1 MKKITTI
8 ISAYFKLLL
17 VKTFGLPEEIKLEAE
32 RRLLICDTCP
42 LKTNNWC
49 DAKKCVN
56 VKKAYKTEH
65 RLIDYVYYNK
75 VCGCGCYLPAK
86 KFVEDKNLCPLK
98 KW

>member
-32 RRLLICDTCP
+32 RRLLICDTCQ

-56 VKKAYKTEH
+56 VKKAYKTDKG
-65 RLIDYVYYNK
+65 LIDYIFNK

>member
-56 VKKAYKTEH
+56 VKH
-65 RLIDYVYYNK
+65 RLIDYVYNK
-75 VCGCGCYLPAK
+75 VCGCGCYILAK
-86 KFVEDKNLCPLK
+86 IFVEDKNLCPLK

>member
-1 MKKITTI
+1 MKKITAI

-56 VKKAYKTEH
+56 VKKSYKTDKG
-65 RLIDYVYYNK
+65 LIDYIFNK
-75 VCGCGCYLPAK
+75 VCGCGCYILAK
-86 KFVEDKNLCPLK
+86 IFVEDKNLCPLK

>member
-49 DAKKCVN
+49 DSNKCVN
-56 VKKAYKTEH
+56 VKKAYKTDKG
-65 RLIDYVYYNK
+65 LIDYIFNK
-75 VCGCGCYLPAK
+75 VCGCGCYILAK
-86 KFVEDKNLCPLK
+86 IFVEDKNLCPLK

>member
-8 ISAYFKLLL
+8 IIAYFKLLL
-17 VKTFGLPEEIKLEAE
+17 VKTFGLSEEIKLEAE

-49 DAKKCVN
+49 DSKKCVN

-75 VCGCGCYLPAK
+75 VCGCGCYILAK
-86 KFVEDKNLCPLK
+86 IFVEDKNLCPLK

>member
-49 DAKKCVN
+49 DAKKCMN
-56 VKKAYKTEH
+56 VKKAYKTDKG
-65 RLIDYVYYNK
+65 LIDYIFNK
-75 VCGCGCYLPAK
+75 VCGCGCYILAK
-86 KFVEDKNLCPLK
+86 IFVEDKNLCPLK

>member
-8 ISAYFKLLL
+8 IIAYFKLLL
-17 VKTFGLPEEIKLEAE
+17 VKTFGLSEEIKLEAE

-56 VKKAYKTEH
+56 VKKAYKTDKG
-65 RLIDYVYYNK
+65 LIDYIFNK
-75 VCGCGCYLPAK
+75 VCGCGCYILAK
-86 KFVEDKNLCPLK
+86 IFVEDKNLCPLK

>member
-8 ISAYFKLLL
+8 IIAYFKLLL

-56 VKKAYKTEH
+56 VKKAYKTDKG
-65 RLIDYVYYNK
+65 LIDYIFNK
-75 VCGCGCYLPAK
+75 VCGCGCYILAK
-86 KFVEDKNLCPLK
+86 IFVEDKNLCPLK

>member
-1 MKKITTI
+1 MKKITAI

-56 VKKAYKTEH
+56 VKKAYKTDKG
-65 RLIDYVYYNK
+65 LIDYIFNK
-75 VCGCGCYLPAK
+75 VCGCGCYILAK
-86 KFVEDKNLCPLK
+86 IFVEDKNLCPLK

>member
-8 ISAYFKLLL
+8 IIAYFKLLL

-49 DAKKCVN
+49 DSKKCVN
-56 VKKAYKTEH
+56 VKKSYKTDKG
-65 RLIDYVYYNK
+65 LIDYIFNK
-75 VCGCGCYLPAK
+75 VCGCGCYILAK
-86 KFVEDKNLCPLK
+86 IFVEDKNLCPLK

>member
-49 DAKKCVN
+49 DANKCVK
-56 VKKAYKTEH
+56 VKKAYKIGH
-65 RLIDYVYYNK
+65 GLIDYVYNK
-75 VCGCGCYLPAK
+75 VCGCGCYILAK
-86 KFVEDKNLCPLK
+86 IFVEDKNLCPLK

>member
-49 DAKKCVN
+49 DANKCVN
-56 VKKAYKTEH
+56 VKKSYKTDKG
-65 RLIDYVYYNK
+65 LIDYIFNK
-75 VCGCGCYLPAK
+75 VCGCGCYILAK
-86 KFVEDKNLCPLK
+86 IFVEDKNLCPLK

>member
-49 DAKKCVN
+49 DANKCVN
-56 VKKAYKTEH
+56 VKKASKTEH
-65 RLIDYVYYNK
+65 RLRDYVYNK

-86 KFVEDKNLCPLK
+86 KFVEDKDLCPLK

>member
-8 ISAYFKLLL
+8 IIAYFKLLL

-32 RRLLICDTCP
+32 RRLLICDTCQ

-49 DAKKCVN
+49 DANKCVN
-56 VKKAYKTEH
+56 VKIAYKTKY
-65 RLIDYVYYNK
+65 RLIDYAYNK

-86 KFVEDKNLCPLK
+86 KFVEDKNLCPLN

>member
-8 ISAYFKLLL
+8 IIAYFKLLL

-49 DAKKCVN
+49 DSKKCVN
-56 VKKAYKTEH
+56 VKKAYKTDKG
-65 RLIDYVYYNK
+65 LIDYIFNK
-75 VCGCGCYLPAK
+75 VCGCGCYILAK
-86 KFVEDKNLCPLK
+86 IFVEDKNLCPLK

>member
-17 VKTFGLPEEIKLEAE
+17 VKTFGLSEEIKLEAE

-56 VKKAYKTEH
+56 VKKAYKTDKG
-65 RLIDYVYYNK
+65 LIDYIFNK
-75 VCGCGCYLPAK
+75 VCGCGCYILAK
-86 KFVEDKNLCPLK
+86 IFVEDKNLCPLK

>member
-56 VKKAYKTEH
+56 VKKAYKTDKG
-65 RLIDYVYYNK
+65 LIDYIFNK
-75 VCGCGCYLPAK
+75 VCGCGCYILAK
-86 KFVEDKNLCPLK
+86 IFVEDKNLCPLK

>member
-56 VKKAYKTEH
+56 VKKAYKTDKG
-65 RLIDYVYYNK
+65 LIDYIFNK
-75 VCGCGCYLPAK
+75 VCGCGCYILAK
-86 KFVEDKNLCPLK
+86 IFVEDKNLCHLK

>member
-49 DAKKCVN
+49 DSKKCVN
-56 VKKAYKTEH
+56 VKKSYKTDKG
-65 RLIDYVYYNK
+65 LIDYIFNK
-75 VCGCGCYLPAK
+75 VCGCGCYILAK
-86 KFVEDKNLCPLK
+86 IFVEDKNLCPLK

>member
-56 VKKAYKTEH
+56 VKKSYKTDKG
-65 RLIDYVYYNK
+65 LIYYIFNK
-75 VCGCGCYLPAK
+75 VCGCGCYILAK
-86 KFVEDKNLCPLK
+86 IFVEDKNLCPLK

>member
-17 VKTFGLPEEIKLEAE
+17 VKIFGLPEEIKLEAE

-56 VKKAYKTEH
+56 VKKAYKTDKG
-65 RLIDYVYYNK
+65 LIDYIFNK
-75 VCGCGCYLPAK
+75 VCGCGCYILAK
-86 KFVEDKNLCPLK
+86 IFVEDKNLCPLK

>member
-8 ISAYFKLLL
+8 IIAYFKLLL

-56 VKKAYKTEH
+56 VKKAYKIEY
-65 RLIDYVYYNK
+65 RLIDYVYNK
-75 VCGCGCYLPAK
+75 VCGCGCYILAK
-86 KFVEDKNLCPLK
+86 IFVEDKNLCPLK

>member
-8 ISAYFKLLL
+8 IIAYFKLLL

-49 DAKKCVN
+49 DANKCVN
-56 VKKAYKTEH
+56 VKKAYKTNKG
-65 RLIDYVYYNK
+65 LIDYIFNK
-75 VCGCGCYLPAK
+75 VCGCGCYILAK
-86 KFVEDKNLCPLK
+86 IFVEDKNLCPLK

>member
-49 DAKKCVN
+49 DANKCVN
-56 VKKAYKTEH
+56 VKKAYKTDKG
-65 RLIDYVYYNK
+65 LIDYIFNK
-75 VCGCGCYLPAK
+75 VCGCGCYILAK
-86 KFVEDKNLCPLK
+86 IFVEDKNLCPLK

>member
-17 VKTFGLPEEIKLEAE
+17 VKTYSLPELIILEAE
-32 RRLLICDTCP
+32 SILLICDTYQ

-49 DAKKCVN
+49 DANKCVN
-56 VKKAYKTEH
+56 VKKAYKIGH
-65 RLIDYVYYNK
+65 GLIDYVYNK

>member
-42 LKTNNWC
+42 LKTNNWS
-49 DAKKCVN
+49 DANKCVN
-56 VKKAYKTEH
+56 VKKAYKTEY

-75 VCGCGCYLPAK
+75 VCGCGCYILAK
-86 KFVEDKNLCPLK
+86 IFVEDKNLCPLK

>member
-8 ISAYFKLLL
+8 ISAYIKLLL

-56 VKKAYKTEH
+56 VKKAYKIGH
-65 RLIDYVYYNK
+65 GLIDYVNNK
-75 VCGCGCYLPAK
+75 VCGCGCYILAK
-86 KFVEDKNLCPLK
+86 IFVEDKNLCPLK